1 MYCKNCG
8 NQLKDNAK
16 FCTKCGAAVSNTVP
30 TPRPEIYRAAAKANG
45 SRSFLDGPA
54 NPALAQTIA
63 HFVLAGLLLM
73 LIGFWFLPL
82 VKYQKLW
89 GEWFTV
95 TKGLYNTS
103 LAPVST
109 VVTILLNLAAAGLL
123 AAGLISKKRS
133 LQKTGRILSLVAV
146 ARYALYLILF
156 AALADHKLRFGF
168 FLDLLIVLL
177 AALALYYLHRGPA
190 FRNVIPT
197 FDLQQVTKNWKR
209 TVFYGALGILLLV
222 LALLQGANVYN
233 LVVSVGDNTK
243 RTGLTLRAYFSA
255 DDISNADSFCLWLS
269 IITLLFC
276 VFRIFTRIGE
286 NRRRNLVLPIAT
298 TAVELFFFFLGWIRY
313 GSQVSGGNSHVSIGV
328 HWSVVGW
335 LYVLLC
341 AGCIFLLTR
350 LFRIEHVGKNNSTH
364 DEGER
369 KQSGYDSMPPFYR
382 V

>member
-1 MYCKNCG
+1 MFCKNCG

-16 FCTKCGAAVSNTVP
+16 FCTKCGAAVSRIAP
-30 TPRPEIYRAAAKANG
+30 PPRPEIYRAAAKSNG

-54 NPALAQTIA
+54 NPALAQTIT

-89 GEWFTV
+89 NGWFTV
-95 TKGLYNTS
+95 TKGLYNVV

-109 VVTILLNLAAAGLL
+109 IVTILLNLAAAGLL
-123 AAGLISKKRS
+123 VAGFVSKNRS
-133 LQKTGRILSLVAV
+133 LQKTGRILSLIAV

-156 AALADHKLRFGF
+156 AALANPKLRFGF
-168 FLDLLIVLL
+168 YLDLLIVLF
-177 AALALYYLHRGPA
+177 AAMALYYLYRGPA
-190 FRNVIPT
+190 FRNVLPT

-233 LVVSVGDNTK
+233 LVVSVVDNTR
-243 RTGLTLRAYFSA
+243 RTGLSLRTYYVA
-255 DDISNADSFCLWLS
+255 DEISNAYSFCLWLS

-276 VFRIFTRIGE
+276 VFRIFTRIGG
-286 NRRRNLVLPIAT
+286 NRRRNLVLPIVAV
-298 TAVELFFFFLGWIRY
+298 AVELFFFFLGWIRY
-313 GSQVSGGNSHVSIGV
+313 GSQVSGGNENISVGV
-328 HWSVVGW
+328 HWSVLGW

-341 AGCIFLLTR
+341 AGCIFLLVQLRKT
-350 LFRIEHVGKNNSTH
+350 
-364 DEGER
+364 EGQNVVSAAP
-369 KQSGYDSMPPFYR
+369 QSPDRQDWPSFPKI
-382 V
+382 